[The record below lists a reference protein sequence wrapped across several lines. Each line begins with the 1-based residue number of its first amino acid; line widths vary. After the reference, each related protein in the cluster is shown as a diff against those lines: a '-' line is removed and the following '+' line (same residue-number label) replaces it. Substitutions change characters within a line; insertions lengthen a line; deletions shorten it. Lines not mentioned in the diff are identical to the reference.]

1 MKITL
6 LAADSQHPNKH
17 PFCGVLTYLNAASE
31 NPVGGANGKRVFI
44 PLEVGVNALD
54 TLEGMGVNVRDDL
67 SGHNK
72 KKKIGIIEKAWVG
85 DPDETGAVPV
95 HVEGYLFAADFPDEV
110 ADLQA
115 EKDDLGFSYEA
126 KASGEVDGSIY
137 RVNSIIWTGATIL
150 YAKKAAYTKTSLA
163 AEGDNMTQ
171 EQLKEMLEAMGMNLG
186 NIEDMLA
193 MFAEIKKAL
202 GENGAYASLSMYLSA
217 SAENATKVE
226 ELTNKVAQ
234 VEAALTA
241 SNEKVEALTNELNAA
256 KATLSASA
264 ETDVEALVAK
274 VREAVSVV
282 SVEQYD
288 ALKAQA
294 DEMKT
299 KLDELTAEAASQA
312 QYERKSVEFPMTL
325 SAHYKIEEKDDLQA
339 SIAEIG
345 KREDLDPVAK
355 LTAILEAEDRLRKA
369 K

>member
-6 LAADSQHPNKH
+6 LAADSQHPNRH
-17 PFCGVLTYLNAASE
+17 PFSGVLTYLNAASE

-44 PLEVGVNALD
+44 PLEVGVDALD

-137 RVNSIIWTGATIL
+137 RVNSIVFTGATIL

-217 SAENATKVE
+217 AAENTTKVE
-226 ELTNKVAQ
+226 ELTNKVAE

-241 SNEKVEALTNELNAA
+241 SNEKVEALTAELAEA
-256 KATLSASA
+256 KTSLQASA
-264 ETDVEALVAK
+264 DVNLDGFVK
-274 VREAVSVV
+274 
-282 SVEQYD
+282 VEQYD

>member
-1 MKITL
+1 
-6 LAADSQHPNKH
+6 
-17 PFCGVLTYLNAASE
+17 
-31 NPVGGANGKRVFI
+31 
-44 PLEVGVNALD
+44 
-54 TLEGMGVNVRDDL
+54 
-67 SGHNK
+67 
-72 KKKIGIIEKAWVG
+72 
-85 DPDETGAVPV
+85 VPV

-137 RVNSIIWTGATIL
+137 RVNSIVFTGATIL

-217 SAENATKVE
+217 SAENTTKVE

-241 SNEKVEALTNELNAA
+241 SNEKVEALTAELAEA
-256 KATLSASA
+256 KTSLQASA
-264 ETDVEALVAK
+264 DVNLDGFVK
-274 VREAVSVV
+274 
-282 SVEQYD
+282 VEQYD